1 MTPSHPI
8 TIGRTDIQPPSP
20 TTRPRRRRL
29 SAGLLALLL
38 TSTPLVACS
47 SESDDNPLN
56 IPTYDPEAAASAEAS
71 ESAAAAEASASAAA
85 SAEAAGVVTAESLST
100 DRYVVTSI
108 PEDLDEQ
115 QTEVLKAFINYDQ
128 VTWNIWFTRTG
139 VENAEPLMTTEAYQ
153 RLKNG
158 FEELGDGH
166 TDGTVRVSVKVVTAV
181 DYVGAQVAI
190 CGDQSDLV
198 AYDADGNDISN
209 PETLQ
214 GRYETVITMT
224 YEDGTWKESDET
236 TLTVNECVA

>member
-1 MTPSHPI
+1 MQPS
-8 TIGRTDIQPPSP
+8 TRVSRSGRHCP
-20 TTRPRRRRL
+20 
-29 SAGLLALLL
+29 AAVLLALLL
-38 TSTPLVACS
+38 ACGPLVACS
-47 SESDDNPLN
+47 SGSDDNPLN

-85 SAEAAGVVTAESLST
+85 SAEAAGIVTAESLST
-100 DRYVVTSI
+100 DRYQVTSI

-139 VENAEPLMTTEAYQ
+139 AENAEPLMTAEAYQ

-166 TDGTVRVSVKVVTAV
+166 TDGAVRVSVKAVTAV
-181 DYVGAQVAI
+181 AYVRAQVAI
-190 CGDQSDLV
+190 CSDQSDLV
-198 AYDADGNDISN
+198 SYDAYENDISN

-214 GRYETVITMT
+214 GRYETVITMV
-224 YEDGTWKESDET
+224 YEDGVWKESDET
-236 TLTVNECVA
+236 TLTVNECVV